1 MTPLTLIVS
10 FCAVVLSIWTFCKE
24 DVKVIRY
31 VRSPDLVY
39 QFEGMKAAQE
49 KFQNQ
54 QTLRKSE
61 LDTLESD
68 YRRSLSSYNKDYPTL
83 TEKERGEREKLLQ
96 AQMRN
101 YQDYQQ
107 RMTESSAAEE
117 QEMLEGVLNQIN
129 SFAEQYAKAEGIDLI
144 YGTTTDGS
152 LLYGDPALDITDVL
166 LDALNKKYRDEGD

>member
-1 MTPLTLIVS
+1 M
-10 FCAVVLSIWTFCKE
+10 
-24 DVKVIRY
+24 IRY